1 MATLH
6 YQIKIDGL
14 DDNSLVVR
22 QFTGTESIS
31 SSQLV
36 SGAECIGYRYKID
49 LASRRSNLHQ
59 DEIVDKKVQLELY
72 RDNALQRVIHGI
84 VRQFTKGD
92 TGHHHTF
99 YSVVLVPELERLSL
113 RHNSRIFQFQTVPDI
128 VSILLQEMGISDY
141 AFALQYDYVEREY
154 CVQYRESDLEFIHRL
169 LAEEGMSYY
178 FLHESGKHT
187 AVFCDSSEALL
198 EFESPILYNATS
210 GGSEVYQHV
219 SSLVE
224 TKKAQVSRVTM
235 GDYSFKKPDYRFL
248 QQSQASG
255 VDYQNTELYEHFEF
269 PGRYKQDSV
278 GLAFSRARLEH
289 LRNMSHTAWA
299 KSNHLQMQ
307 AGSKFQLE
315 DDIEN
320 FSTRH
325 WQVVNMSVF
334 GTQPQALQ
342 EEGGEGATTYSNAL
356 VLIPA
361 NLTWQ
366 AEPKSKP
373 KVDGASVAMVVGPEA
388 EEIYCD
394 EHGRVKVHFP
404 WDRYSN
410 GDEQS
415 SCWVRV
421 SQGWAG
427 SQYGMLALP
436 RVGQEVIVS
445 FLEGDPDQPIITG
458 RTYNAAN
465 VSPYE
470 LPEHKSK
477 TVFRTES
484 HQGSGFN
491 ELSFEDQAGNE
502 QVYIHA
508 QKDLETKVLND
519 AITHVKQDDHIQ
531 INNDQFQSITNNQH
545 CVTQSESRVS
555 VKGTYSDIT
564 QRSLEQKVATVL
576 VAQAGREI
584 SLSSGAKIVV
594 EAGAE
599 ITLKAGGSFVKVD
612 GGGVHIVGPAINL
625 NAGGSAGS
633 GSAYAGVT
641 PTLPNQ
647 IEAPQAPNVSK
658 AVSYQAL
665 LKAEQSSVPAVKPCP
680 LSGEA

>member
-14 DDNSLVVR
+14 DDDSLVVR
-22 QFTGTESIS
+22 QFSGTESIS
-31 SSQLV
+31 SSQLALE
-36 SGAECIGYRYKID
+36 AECTGYRYHID
-49 LASRRSNLHQ
+49 LASRRNNLHQ
-59 DEIVDKKVQLELY
+59 DDIVDKKVQLELY
-72 RDNALQRVIHGI
+72 KNSVLQRVVHGI
-84 VRQFTKGD
+84 ARQFVKGD

-99 YSVVLVPELERLSL
+99 YSVVIVPELERLSL
-113 RHNSRIFQFQTVPDI
+113 RHNSRIFQLQTVPEI
-128 VSILLQEMGISDY
+128 VSILLQEMGMSEY
-141 AFALQYDYVEREY
+141 AFSLKHHYVAREY
-154 CVQYRESDLEFIHRL
+154 CVQYRETDLEFIHRL
-169 LAEEGMSYY
+169 LAEEGISYY

-187 AVFCDSSEALL
+187 VVFCDSAESLIA
-198 EFESPILYNATS
+198 FESPVLYNPTT
-210 GGSEVYQHV
+210 GGSEDSNYI

-224 TKKAQVSRVTM
+224 SKKSQVSRVTM
-235 GDYSFKKPDYRFL
+235 GDYSFKKPTYRFL
-248 QQSQASG
+248 QQSQAS
-255 VDYQNTELYEHFEF
+255 DIEYQNTELYEHFDF
-269 PGRYKQDSV
+269 PGRYKQDSI
-278 GLAFSRARLEH
+278 GLEFSRARLEY
-289 LRNMSHTAWA
+289 LRSMSHSALA

-307 AGSKFQLE
+307 VGSKFQLE
-315 DDIEN
+315 DDLEN
-320 FSTRH
+320 FSTPH
-325 WQVVNMSVF
+325 WQVINLYVS

-342 EEGGEGATTYSNAL
+342 EEGGEGATTYNNRL

-361 NLTWQ
+361 NVTWQ
-366 AEPKSKP
+366 AEPQCKP
-373 KVDGASVAMVVGPEA
+373 KVDGASVAIVVGPEA

-465 VSPYE
+465 VAPYA
-470 LPEHKSK
+470 LPENKSK

-491 ELSFEDQAGNE
+491 ELSFEDQAGIE

-519 AITHVKQDDHIQ
+519 AIKHIKHNQHVEID
-531 INNDQFQSITNNQH
+531 NDQFQSVTNDHHSITQA
-545 CVTQSESRVS
+545 ESRIS

-564 QRSLEQKVATVL
+564 QGSAENKLGTLL

-584 SLSSGAKIVV
+584 SLNSGAKVVV

-612 GGGVHIVGPAINL
+612 GGGVHLVGPTINL

-633 GSAYAGVT
+633 GSGYAGT
-641 PTLPNQ
+641 APALPNHV
-647 IEAPQAPNVSK
+647 EAPEVPKVSK

-665 LKAEQSSVPAVKPCP
+665 LKAEQASVPAVKPCP
-680 LSGEA
+680 LSGD